1 MEISRILF
9 KNSRYLSDSKQRHE
23 IIFIKILAV
32 VSIIISID
40 LIVDNESNN
49 IVGISNSIRLTIDIR
64 VNSLLTE
71 EEEVY
76 GNIINEDKSDKR
88 SHL

>member
-1 MEISRILF
+1 MF

>member
-1 MEISRILF
+1 LF

-88 SHL
+88 SYL

>member
-1 MEISRILF
+1 LF